1 MWFFL
6 YHLDRE
12 LIFKQF
18 DLIHKKLLNNGSLLI
33 WDFDPLFKHSNKDHN
48 NKQLSVFKMSYDNFL
63 QESGLFEIVY
73 KFRYKTPSK
82 DKKKFK
88 SDSVSLTLL
97 KKINFE
103 KKYPENI

>member
-1 MWFFL
+1 MQLDEFL
-6 YHLDRE
+6 LV
-12 LIFKQF
+12 
-18 DLIHKKLLNNGSLLI
+18 I
-33 WDFDPLFKHSNKDHN
+33 WKC
-48 NKQLSVFKMSYDNFL
+48 VL